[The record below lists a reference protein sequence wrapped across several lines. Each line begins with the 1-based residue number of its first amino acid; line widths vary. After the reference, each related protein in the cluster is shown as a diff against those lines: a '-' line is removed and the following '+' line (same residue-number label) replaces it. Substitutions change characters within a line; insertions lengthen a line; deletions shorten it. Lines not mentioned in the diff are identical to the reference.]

1 MGEKKKT
8 IMPPFFDVEPPS
20 HGYEP
25 RVIEGFFGPATLS
38 GRGFF
43 FKGRDAAA
51 LGEDPSVSP
60 PQPNV
65 LGGRVDLSAVA
76 RGPTH
81 LKVTASATDASW
93 ADIKAS
99 KGWSDK
105 PTDVIVTAEAGNA
118 DGKGNEDDHRKKKGA
133 DGAPTIDDDE
143 KEELTLFP
151 FPSSPKNTHTT
162 DATTYLVGFDFG
174 NCSPIARVSRP
185 KKQKRI
191 VSGAVASKA
200 LSALAGGDD
209 SINSRALGGSATWFG
224 RGNHVRL
231 EGEAGLFGGRA
242 VGWGT
247 YTLND
252 EADQVNSTA
261 INLVERER
269 GFVISPFTAATA
281 VAAAGVEA
289 EFGGRGGGDASS
301 SSSSSS
307 GGRWKGAVAFDFNKF
322 APYLAVARETARV
335 PGWLRTFAP
344 PATSGKGLV
353 GGAGRR
359 ARGDSDGDG
368 DESDGGGGAR
378 IAVHLSPADRVA
390 MLTLELGGGG
400 KGGGRNG
407 GGGLGGVAV
416 GGGGNAL
423 SLPAPLKAFVRART
437 DGKGFVR
444 GQGLRGVLAGLS
456 GGVILNHTVE
466 I

>member
-1 MGEKKKT
+1 MG
-8 IMPPFFDVEPPS
+8 
-20 HGYEP
+20 Y
-25 RVIEGFFGPATLS
+25 
-38 GRGFF
+38 
-43 FKGRDAAA
+43 
-51 LGEDPSVSP
+51 
-60 PQPNV
+60 
-65 LGGRVDLSAVA
+65 
-76 RGPTH
+76 
-81 LKVTASATDASW
+81 
-93 ADIKAS
+93 
-99 KGWSDK
+99 
-105 PTDVIVTAEAGNA
+105 
-118 DGKGNEDDHRKKKGA
+118 
-133 DGAPTIDDDE
+133 
-143 KEELTLFP
+143 
-151 FPSSPKNTHTT
+151 
-162 DATTYLVGFDFG
+162 DFG
-174 NCSPIARVSRP
+174 NSSAVARVSRP
-185 KKQKRI
+185 KRARRI
-191 VSGAVASKA
+191 VQNGIASTAISA
-200 LSALAGGDD
+200 LSGDKTRT
-209 SINSRALGGSATWFG
+209 SRAVGGSATWFQK
-224 RGNHVRL
+224 GNHVRL
-231 EGEAGLFGGRA
+231 EGEADLFGGRA

-252 EADQVNSTA
+252 EADQINSTG

-289 EFGGRGGGDASS
+289 DFGFGKRGGGATASS
-301 SSSSSS
+301 ISSSG
-307 GGRWKGAVAFDFNKF
+307 GGRWKGALAFDFNKV
-322 APYLAVARETARV
+322 APYLAVARETTRAPR
-335 PGWLRTFAP
+335 WLRGLVP